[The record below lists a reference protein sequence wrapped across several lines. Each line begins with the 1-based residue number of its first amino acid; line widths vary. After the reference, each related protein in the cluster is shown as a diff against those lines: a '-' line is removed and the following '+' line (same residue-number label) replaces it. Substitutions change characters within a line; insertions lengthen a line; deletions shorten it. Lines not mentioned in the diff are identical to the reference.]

1 MSHAYDPELRT
12 IASSA
17 ADSLG
22 INLHKGVYLAVKG
35 PSYETPAETRF
46 YRQAGADAIGM
57 STVQETM
64 AAVQAGVR
72 VMGISCITNVN
83 DPDDMAPARHEDVI
97 AAAERGAGD
106 LARLLG
112 EVCAQWPR

>member
-1 MSHAYDPELRT
+1 MSRAYDRQLREL
-12 IASSA
+12 A
-17 ADSLG
+17 ADRAAKLG
-22 INLHKGVYLAVKG
+22 IGLHRGVYLAVKG
-35 PSYETPAETRF
+35 PNLETPAETRF

-72 VMGISCITNVN
+72 VLGVSCITNVN
-83 DPDDMAPARHEDVI
+83 NPEDMAPARHEDIV
-97 AAAERGAGD
+97 AAAGRSAGD

-112 EVCAQWPR
+112 EVCAQWPA